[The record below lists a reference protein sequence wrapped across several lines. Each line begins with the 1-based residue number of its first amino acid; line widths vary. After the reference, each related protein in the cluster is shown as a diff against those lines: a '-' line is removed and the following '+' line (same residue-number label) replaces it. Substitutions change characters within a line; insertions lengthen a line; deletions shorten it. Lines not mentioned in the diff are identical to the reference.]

1 MHSFL
6 AGLIQNS
13 KSSPKKIQSR
23 ADFLFGG
30 GGVWADISVLS
41 QGHLRGGIL
50 GGCETALR
58 LITFWGDCPLK

>member
-13 KSSPKKIQSR
+13 KSSTKKIQSR

-30 GGVWADISVLS
+30 GGGMWADISVLS
-41 QGHLRGGIL
+41 QDHLRGGDS
-50 GGCETALR
+50 
-58 LITFWGDCPLK
+58 WGM

>member
-13 KSSPKKIQSR
+13 KSSTKKIQSK

-30 GGVWADISVLS
+30 GGGVGGGRGMWADISVLS
-41 QGHLRGGIL
+41 QGS
-50 GGCETALR
+50 
-58 LITFWGDCPLK
+58 WGM

>member
-13 KSSPKKIQSR
+13 KSSTKKIQSR

-30 GGVWADISVLS
+30 GGMWVDISVLS
-41 QGHLRGGIL
+41 QGGGFL
-50 GGCETALR
+50 GDVR
-58 LITFWGDCPLK
+58 LP